1 MMKTLDGLPKS
12 RSIRVYRPGAESAK
26 YGESDT
32 FVSTAL
38 PGFAL
43 SLAKLFEKLG
53 PPEVR
58 KPRKGG
64 KK

>member
-1 MMKTLDGLPKS
+1 MIYPKS
-12 RSIRVYRPGAESAK
+12 RSLRVYRHGAESVK
-26 YGESDT
+26 YGEADT
-32 FVSTAL
+32 LISTAL

-53 PPEVR
+53 PPEAR